1 MGWLG
6 NFELDRENDMLWQ
19 RHKLSNGQFC
29 MIGFERN
36 INDCGDVE
44 DYNVVFAV
52 ADKKKQLKGFFECSK
67 DNTITLE
74 STGKCGIE
82 ALIWAKDKI
91 LEFEEEM
98 KGYEGDNI
106 TISIMVA
113 GEDNHRFRL
122 YERGLKRYGYKKV
135 PGSGSGD
142 WPWYMKKT
150 ILNKGNIVAV

>member
-1 MGWLG
+1 
-6 NFELDRENDMLWQ
+6 
-19 RHKLSNGQFC
+19 
-29 MIGFERN
+29 MIGFKRD

-44 DYNVVFAV
+44 NYNVIFAV
-52 ADKKKQLKGFFECSK
+52 ADKKKKLKGFFECSNN
-67 DNTITLE
+67 NTITLK

-82 ALIWAKDKI
+82 ALMWARDKI

-98 KGYEGDNI
+98 KGYEGDNV

-135 PGSGSGD
+135 PGRGSGD

-150 ILNKGNIVAV
+150 ILNKSNIVEV